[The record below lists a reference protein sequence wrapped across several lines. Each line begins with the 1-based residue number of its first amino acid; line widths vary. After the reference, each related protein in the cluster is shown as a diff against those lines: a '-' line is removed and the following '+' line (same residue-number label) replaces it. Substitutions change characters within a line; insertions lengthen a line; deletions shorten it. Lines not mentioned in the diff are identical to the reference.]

1 MRLPTAAAALVVAL
15 LVGACGY
22 RWSGGPGPAGV
33 LGVRVDPVEDRG
45 DEPLFGA
52 VLARALAREVVD
64 RPGLRLAGADGGDVR
79 VRATV
84 LRVVEEGASY
94 SAAGLQEYRIRAEV
108 RVELVP
114 GSGGSP
120 WTGVVSADRE
130 FAAGATVEATQEA
143 KEAALELLARDL
155 ARATVRRVRWLVP

>member
-1 MRLPTAAAALVVAL
+1 MTLLRATAVVVAALLA
-15 LVGACGY
+15 GACGY
-22 RWSGGPGPAGV
+22 RWTGAPRAAGG
-33 LGVRVDPVEDRG
+33 LWVRVDPVEDRG

-64 RPGLRLAGADGGDVR
+64 RPGLRLAGAGEGDVR

-84 LRVVEEGASY
+84 LRVTEEGATY

-108 RVELVP
+108 RVELAP
-114 GSGGSP
+114 GPGGSP
-120 WTGVVSADRE
+120 WRGVVAADRE
-130 FAAGATVEATQEA
+130 FPAGDTVEATQEA

-155 ARATVRRVRWLVP
+155 ARAIARRVQWVAP